1 MAEFLTDQW
10 IAELAQA
17 ARDATAPD
25 DLRLVIQQIV
35 LDDEGVERRFAIRI
49 DEGRLSIA
57 PGRADD
63 ADLTLTQ
70 DRATAAAIARGELS
84 AQVAFMAGEL
94 RVGGDLRLVLERAG
108 ALAALGDVFAAA
120 RNSTTW

>member
-1 MAEFLTDQW
+1 MAEFLTDEW
-10 IAELAQA
+10 IADMDEA

-35 LDDEGVERRFAIRI
+35 LEDEGVVRRYAIRI
-49 DEGRLSIA
+49 DNGRLSIE

-70 DRATAAAIARGELS
+70 DRATAAAVARGELS
-84 AQVAFMAGEL
+84 AQVAFMAGKL

-120 RNSTTW
+120 RASTTW

>member
-70 DRATAAAIARGELS
+70 DRATAVAIARGELS
-84 AQVAFMAGEL
+84 AQVAFMAGKL

-120 RNSTTW
+120 RASTAW

>member
-1 MAEFLTDQW
+1 MAEFLTDAW
-10 IAELAQA
+10 IAELDRVAQGA
-17 ARDATAPD
+17 SAPF
-25 DLRLVIQQIV
+25 DLRLVIQQVV
-35 LDDEGVERRFAIRI
+35 LEARGVERCYAVRVE
-49 DEGRLSIA
+49 DGRVSIA
-57 PGRADD
+57 PGRAQD